1 MIAVQVEVVQAKVRR
16 KKKASRKRDEWMKQP
31 PTILPKY
38 TLEEEVDYLVQ
49 RANAM
54 FKGP

>member
-1 MIAVQVEVVQAKVRR
+1 MAVQAEVVQAKVRR

-38 TLEEEVDYLVQ
+38 TLEEKVDYLVQ

-54 FKGP
+54 FKRP